1 MPGGARKHRSRPVK
15 VKKQKKKYIRSKD
28 PLQAVLMWGV
38 QHSVSRHFSSYIYL
52 IVCVCVCVCVCARA
66 RACVSVCMSVCGCD
80 IHIQYANSLTLH
92 M

>member
-66 RACVSVCMSVCGCD
+66 RALACV
-80 IHIQYANSLTLH
+80 
-92 M
+92 